1 MRMHVLAFPM
11 AAWPHG
17 RSEIA
22 RDEHALARS
31 PKGRTTVRPLG
42 KQAHACKPRTISER
56 PGVLCTRVLVCKAQ
70 SREKAR
76 KQGSRQKSPVRAL
89 QIA

>member
-17 RSEIA
+17 HSEIA
-22 RDEHALARS
+22 RD
-31 PKGRTTVRPLG
+31 
-42 KQAHACKPRTISER
+42 AHACARFPNGRVRRRTRAACAS
-56 PGVLCTRVLVCKAQ
+56 GVLCTRVLVCKAQ